1 MRLTFVDIT
10 EGTRPEFLPVAFD
23 VLIICGTLKPGRSH
37 RRRVHIPRTEL
48 RQMDQT
54 LEVSQ
59 VLDGFV
65 DGACGQREEPKHRC
79 RRAHT
84 VGRREIIS
92 SWAASGGATRDC
104 SYINLLG

>member
-54 LEVSQ
+54 LEVFPSARWIRRWG
-59 VLDGFV
+59 VWS
-65 DGACGQREEPKHRC
+65 E
-79 RRAHT
+79 RRA
-84 VGRREIIS
+84 
-92 SWAASGGATRDC
+92 
-104 SYINLLG
+104 